1 MQDFVPSE
9 KKSIRNISIERPQTF
24 SSRPEESGD
33 ASPETIGVTLP
44 PRNASPLVSTGR
56 GSKKYLVWGG
66 VVAAILVI
74 FFSSSALFAGG
85 KVTVHPKSVLVNLDH
100 TFTASLAP
108 VADGIGFEMVT
119 LDKEMSKE
127 VAATGQERVE
137 RPASGTIIVYNNF
150 DDQIQKLITNTRF
163 ETPDGLIYRIKESI
177 NVPGKHKNEKGDMVP
192 GSVEAEV
199 FADSA
204 GEKYNIGLSDFTIP
218 GFKDKDAPRFAGFY
232 ARSKT
237 PMTGGFAGTVKTAS
251 AADTKAAYDSLNAE
265 LKTALENE
273 VLGAVPEG
281 FIPVPS
287 TVQTSYQTLPNAD
300 GATDTSVSVRV
311 KGTASLVAVDET
323 KLGAMVARVMVAGYD
338 GSDVYFK
345 DPKALVIEPTAS
357 STKFSTLSDIEFK
370 IQGSTNLLWKFD
382 AEQLASD
389 IAGKSRSA
397 ASEVIATYTG
407 IENADLVIRPV
418 WRLSFPSNPEKID
431 VLIATE

>member
-1 MQDFVPSE
+1 MEDFVPPE

-24 SSRPEESGD
+24 SSRPEEGGNI
-33 ASPETIGVTLP
+33 SPETIGVTLP
-44 PRNASPLVSTGR
+44 PRSASKLSTGR
-56 GSKKYLVWGG
+56 GSKFYFVWGG
-66 VVAAILVI
+66 VLAALLVI
-74 FFSSSALFAGG
+74 FFGSSVLFASG

-100 TFTASLAP
+100 TFTASLTP
-108 VADGIGFEMVT
+108 TTEGIGFEIIT
-119 LDKEMSKE
+119 LDKELGKE

-163 ETPDGLIYRIKESI
+163 ETPEGLIYRIKESI
-177 NVPGKHKNEKGDMVP
+177 NVPGKHKNDKGELVP
-192 GSVEAEV
+192 GSIEAEV

-251 AADTKAAYDSLNAE
+251 TADTKAAYDSLNTE
-265 LKTALENE
+265 LKTALEQE
-273 VLGAVPEG
+273 ILGAVPEG

-287 TVQTSYQTLPNAD
+287 TTQTSFQTLPNAD
-300 GATDTSVSVRV
+300 GANDASVSVRV

-345 DPKALVIEPTAS
+345 DPSVLAIQPTAS
-357 STKFSTLSDIEFK
+357 STKFSTLSEIEFK
-370 IQGSTNLLWKFD
+370 IQGSTDLLWKFD
-382 AEQLASD
+382 AEQLAND
-389 IAGKSRSA
+389 IAGKNRSSA
-397 ASEVIATYTG
+397 EEVIATYLG

-418 WRLSFPSNPEKID
+418 WRFSFPSNPEKID
-431 VLIATE
+431 VRIATE